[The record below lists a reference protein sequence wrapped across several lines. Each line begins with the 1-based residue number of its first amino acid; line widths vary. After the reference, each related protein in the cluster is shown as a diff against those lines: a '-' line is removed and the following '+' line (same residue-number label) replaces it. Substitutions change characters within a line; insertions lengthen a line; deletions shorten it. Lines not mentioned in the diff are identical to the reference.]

1 MITLEK
7 ETIATQPAVKVIK
20 RDGRSVNFD
29 ADKIYNALV
38 KASINVT
45 KMSPVV
51 EAKLETISD
60 NIIAEIFDRFKDN
73 VKIYEIQ
80 NIVEHELLE
89 ANEYAI
95 AQEYINYRTKRD
107 FARSQATDINFT
119 IDKLLNKDQAVVNE
133 NANKDSEV
141 FNTQRDLTAGIV
153 GKSIGL
159 KMLPAH
165 VANAHQKGDIHY
177 HDLDYSPYTPM
188 TNCCLI
194 DFKGMLANGF
204 KIGNAEV
211 ESPKS
216 IQTATAQISQI
227 IANVASSQ
235 YGGCTADRIDE
246 FLAPYA
252 ELNYKK
258 HLKDAQDWVAE
269 NRREDYACTKTKKD
283 IYDAMQSLEYEIN
296 TLFTSN
302 GQTPFTSLGFGLG
315 TNWFEREIQ
324 KAILTIRI
332 KGLGSEHRTAIFPK
346 LIFTLKSGLNLE
358 VGTPNY
364 DIKQLALECATKRMY
379 PDVLSYDKIVE
390 LTGSFK
396 APMGCRSFLQGWK
409 DENGVEVNSGRMNLG
424 VVTVNLP
431 RIAMESNGDINK
443 FWEIFNE
450 RMGIAKDA
458 LVYRVERVKE
468 ATPANAPIL
477 YQYGAFGKRLGRYD
491 NVDELF
497 RHRRATVSLGY
508 IGLYEVGTV
517 FYGPEWET
525 NPEAKEFTV
534 DIIRKMKKLCTEW
547 SDEFDYH
554 FSIYSTPSESLTD
567 RFCRL
572 DTEKF
577 GIVKDITDKEY
588 YTNSFHYDV
597 RKDPTPFEKLD
608 FEKAYPEAGATGGFI
623 HYCEYPV
630 LQQNP
635 KALEAV
641 WDYAYSRVGYLGTN
655 TPIDRCYS
663 CGFEGD
669 FTPTERGFVC
679 PNCGNS
685 DPKTVDVVK
694 RTCGYLGNP
703 QARPMVNGRHKE
715 ISARVKHMNGSTIK
729 NPGDYSKHKA

>member
-7 ETIATQPAVKVIK
+7 EKVTINPDIKVIK
-20 RDGRSVNFD
+20 RDGRMVVFD
-29 ADKIYNALV
+29 SSKIYEAIL
-38 KASINVT
+38 KASEAIT
-45 KMSPVV
+45 PITPLI
-51 EAKLETISD
+51 EAKLEGIA
-60 NIIAEIFDRFKDN
+60 NRIVAEINDRFTQN
-73 VKIYEIQ
+73 IKIYEIQ
-80 NIVEHELLE
+80 SIVEHELLE

-107 FARSQATDINFT
+107 FERSQATDINFT
-119 IDKLLNKDQAVVNE
+119 ISKLVNKDQAVVHE
-133 NANKDSEV
+133 NANKDSDLY
-141 FNTQRDLTAGIV
+141 NTQRDLTAGIV
-153 GKSIGL
+153 GKSVGL
-159 KMLPAH
+159 KMLPPH
-165 VANAHQKGDIHY
+165 VANAHQKGDIHF

-188 TNCCLI
+188 NNCCLI

-252 ELNYKK
+252 KLNYKK
-258 HLKDAQDWVAE
+258 HLADAKEWVAE
-269 NRREDYACTKTKKD
+269 EKREDYARAKTRKD

-315 TNWFEREIQ
+315 TSWFEREIQ
-324 KAILTIRI
+324 KAILQVRI
-332 KGLGSEHRTAIFPK
+332 LGLGSEHRTAIFPK
-346 LIFTLKSGLNLE
+346 LIFTLKRGLNLE
-358 VGTPNY
+358 PSSPNY

-379 PDVLSYDKIVE
+379 PDVLSYDKVIE

-409 DENGVEVNSGRMNLG
+409 DENGIEVNSGRMNLG
-424 VVTVNLP
+424 VVTLNLP
-431 RIAMESNGDINK
+431 RIALESKGDQDK
-443 FWEIFNE
+443 FWEIFEE

-477 YQYGAFGKRLGRYD
+477 YQYGAFGQRLGKFD
-491 NVDELF
+491 NVDQLF
-497 RHRRATVSLGY
+497 KHRRATVSLGY
-508 IGLYEVGTV
+508 IGLYEVASV
-517 FYGPEWET
+517 FYGSDWET
-525 NPEAKEFTV
+525 NPEAKAFTL
-534 DIIRKMKKLCTEW
+534 DIVKSMKNACESW
-547 SDEFDYH
+547 SDEYDYH
-554 FSIYSTPSESLTD
+554 FSVYSTPSESLTD

-577 GIVKDITDKEY
+577 GVVTDITDKEY

-597 RKDPTPFEKLD
+597 RKNPTPFEKLE

-641 WDYAYSRVGYLGTN
+641 WDFAYDRVGYLGTN
-655 TPIDRCYS
+655 TPIDKCYK
-663 CGFEGD
+663 CDFEGD
-669 FTPTERGFVC
+669 FTPTERGFMC
-679 PNCGNS
+679 PNCGNT

-703 QARPMVNGRHKE
+703 QARPMVKGRHKE

-729 NPGDYSKHKA
+729 YEGKHL

>member
-1 MITLEK
+1 
-7 ETIATQPAVKVIK
+7 
-20 RDGRSVNFD
+20 
-29 ADKIYNALV
+29 
-38 KASINVT
+38 
-45 KMSPVV
+45 
-51 EAKLETISD
+51 
-60 NIIAEIFDRFKDN
+60 
-73 VKIYEIQ
+73 
-80 NIVEHELLE
+80 
-89 ANEYAI
+89 
-95 AQEYINYRTKRD
+95 
-107 FARSQATDINFT
+107 
-119 IDKLLNKDQAVVNE
+119 
-133 NANKDSEV
+133 
-141 FNTQRDLTAGIV
+141 
-153 GKSIGL
+153 
-159 KMLPAH
+159 MLPKH

-194 DFKGMLANGF
+194 DFEGMLRNGF

-235 YGGCTADRIDE
+235 YGGCSADRIDE
-246 FLAPYA
+246 VLAPYA
-252 ELNYKK
+252 EKNYQK
-258 HLKDAQDWVAE
+258 HLADAKEWVLPE
-269 NRREDYACTKTKKD
+269 KQEDYAWSKTQKD

-315 TNWFEREIQ
+315 TNRFEREIQ
-324 KAILTIRI
+324 KAILEIRI

-346 LIFTLKSGLNLE
+346 LIFTLKRGLNLE
-358 VGTPNY
+358 LGTPNY

-396 APMGCRSFLQGWK
+396 VPMGCRSFLQGWK

-431 RIAMESNGDINK
+431 RIALESGGDKEK
-443 FWEIFNE
+443 FWQIFNE
-450 RMGIAKDA
+450 RMNIAEDA
-458 LVYRVERVKE
+458 LVYRVERTKE

-477 YQYGAFGKRLGRYD
+477 YQYGAFGKRLGKYD
-491 NVDELF
+491 QVDQLF

-508 IGLYEVGTV
+508 IGLYEVATV
-517 FYGPEWET
+517 FYGPNWEH
-525 NPEAKEFTV
+525 NSEAKQFTI
-534 DIIRKMKKLCTEW
+534 DIIKDMKARVEEW
-547 SDEFDYH
+547 SDQYDYH

-577 GIVKDITDKEY
+577 GKVPDITDKEY

-597 RKDPTPFEKLD
+597 RKNPTPFEKLD
-608 FEKAYPEAGATGGFI
+608 FEKVYPEAGASGGFI

-641 WDYAYSRVGYLGTN
+641 WDYAYDRVGYLGTN
-655 TPIDRCYS
+655 TPIDRCYK
-663 CGFEGD
+663 CDFEGD
-669 FTPTERGFVC
+669 FTPTERGFAC

-715 ISARVKHMNGSTIK
+715 IAARVKHMNGSTIK
-729 NPGDYSKHKA
+729 SAGHQVTD

>member
-1 MITLEK
+1 MIALEEKITILPTLFVE
-7 ETIATQPAVKVIK
+7 K
-20 RDGRSVNFD
+20 RDGRRVVFD
-29 ADKIYNALV
+29 VDKIDKALHKAADKVMDVTPLVEKRLNALTER
-38 KASINVT
+38 IVT
-45 KMSPVV
+45 
-51 EAKLETISD
+51 
-60 NIIAEIFDRFKDN
+60 EIHSRFPKG

-89 ANEYAI
+89 AKEYAL
-95 AQEYINYRTKRD
+95 AEEYITYRTQRD
-107 FARSQATDINFT
+107 FERSKATDINFS
-119 IDKLLNKDQAVVNE
+119 IHKLLNKDQAVVNE
-133 NANKDSEV
+133 NANKDSDV

-159 KMLPAH
+159 QMLPKH

-194 DFKGMLANGF
+194 DFKGMLENGF

-235 YGGCTADRIDE
+235 YGGCSADRIDE
-246 FLAPYA
+246 VLAPYA
-252 ELNYKK
+252 EKNYQK
-258 HLKDAQDWVAE
+258 HLKEAEEWVLPDK
-269 NRREDYACTKTKKD
+269 REDYAWKKTQKD

-315 TNWFEREIQ
+315 TNRFEREIQ
-324 KAILTIRI
+324 KAILNIRI

-346 LIFTLKSGLNLE
+346 LIFTLKRGLNLE
-358 VGTPNY
+358 EGTPNY

-379 PDVLSYDKIVE
+379 PDVLSYDKIIE

-396 APMGCRSFLQGWK
+396 VPMGCRSFLQGWK

-431 RIAMESNGDINK
+431 RIALESEGDMNK

-450 RMGIAKDA
+450 RMNIAEDA
-458 LVYRVERVKE
+458 LVYRVERTKE

-477 YQYGAFGKRLGRYD
+477 YQYGAFGHRLGKEES
-491 NVDELF
+491 VDQLF
-497 RHRRATVSLGY
+497 KNRRATVSLGY
-508 IGLYEVGTV
+508 IGLYEVATV
-517 FYGPEWET
+517 FFENSWES
-525 NPEAKEFTV
+525 NPDAKEFTL
-534 DIIRKMKKLCTEW
+534 DIIRDMKRRVEEW
-547 SDEFDYH
+547 SDQYGYH

-577 GIVKDITDKEY
+577 GSIPDITDKEY

-597 RKDPTPFEKLD
+597 RKNPTPFEKLD
-608 FEKAYPEAGATGGFI
+608 FEKVYPEAGASGGFI

-641 WDYAYSRVGYLGTN
+641 WDYAYDRVGYLGTN
-655 TPIDRCYS
+655 TPIDRCYK
-663 CGFEGD
+663 CDFEGD
-669 FTPTERGFVC
+669 FEPTERGFAC

-715 ISARVKHMNGSTIK
+715 IAARVKHMNGSTIK
-729 NPGDYSKHKA
+729 IAGHQVTN

>member
-1 MITLEK
+1 MVSLEEDK
-7 ETIATQPAVKVIK
+7 VTVQPDIKVIK
-20 RDGRSVNFD
+20 RDGRLVNFD
-29 ADKIYNALV
+29 STKIYSALL
-38 KASINVT
+38 KASMKVT
-45 KMSPVV
+45 RMSPLV
-51 EAKLETISD
+51 EAKLEAISD
-60 NIIAEIFDRFKDN
+60 RIIAEIIERFPTN
-73 VKIYEIQ
+73 IKIYEIQ
-80 NIVEHELLE
+80 NIVEHKLLA

-95 AQEYINYRTKRD
+95 AKEYINYRTQRD
-107 FARSQATDINFT
+107 FARSQATDINFS
-119 IDKLLNKDQAVVNE
+119 IDKLINKDQTVVNE
-133 NANKDSEV
+133 NANKDSDV

-159 KMLPAH
+159 KMLPSH

-252 ELNYKK
+252 ELNFKK
-258 HLKDAQDWVAE
+258 HMADAKKWIVE
-269 NRREDYACTKTKKD
+269 TKRESYAFEKTQKD

-315 TNWFEREIQ
+315 TSWFEREIQ

-332 KGLGSEHRTAIFPK
+332 NGLGSEHRTAIFPK
-346 LIFTLKSGLNLE
+346 LIFTVKRGLNLE
-358 VGTPNY
+358 PDSPNY
-364 DIKQLALECATKRMY
+364 DIKTLALECATKRMY
-379 PDVLSYDKIVE
+379 PDMLSYDKIID

-396 APMGCRSFLQGWK
+396 SPMGCRSFLQGWK
-409 DENGVEVNSGRMNLG
+409 DENGQDVTSGRMNLG
-424 VVTVNLP
+424 VVTLNLP
-431 RIAMESNGDINK
+431 RIAMESNGDMDK
-443 FWEIFNE
+443 FWELFNE
-450 RMGIAKDA
+450 RMLISKDA
-458 LVYRVERVKE
+458 LIYRVERVTE
-468 ATPANAPIL
+468 AKPANAPIL
-477 YQYGAFGKRLGRYD
+477 YQYGAFGKRLEKTG
-491 NVDELF
+491 NVNDLF
-497 RHRRATVSLGY
+497 KNRRATVSLGY
-508 IGLYEVGTV
+508 IGLYEVASV
-517 FYGPEWET
+517 FYGGQWEG
-525 NPEAKEFTV
+525 NPDAKAFTLSIV
-534 DIIRKMKKLCTEW
+534 KAMKQACEDW
-547 SDEFDYH
+547 SDEYGYH
-554 FSIYSTPSESLTD
+554 FSVYSTPSESLTD

-577 GIVKDITDKEY
+577 GIVTDITDKEY

-597 RKDPTPFEKLD
+597 RKSPTPFEKLD
-608 FEKAYPEAGATGGFI
+608 FEKDYPEAGASGGFI

-641 WDYAYSRVGYLGTN
+641 WDYAYDRVG
-655 TPIDRCYS
+655 
-663 CGFEGD
+663 
-669 FTPTERGFVC
+669 
-679 PNCGNS
+679 
-685 DPKTVDVVK
+685 
-694 RTCGYLGNP
+694 
-703 QARPMVNGRHKE
+703 
-715 ISARVKHMNGSTIK
+715 
-729 NPGDYSKHKA
+729 

>member
-1 MITLEK
+1 MIALEEKITILPTLFVE
-7 ETIATQPAVKVIK
+7 K
-20 RDGRSVNFD
+20 RDGRRVVFD
-29 ADKIYNALV
+29 VDKIDKALHKAADKVMDVTPLVEKRLNALTER
-38 KASINVT
+38 IVT
-45 KMSPVV
+45 
-51 EAKLETISD
+51 
-60 NIIAEIFDRFKDN
+60 EIHSRFPKG

-89 ANEYAI
+89 AKEYAL
-95 AQEYINYRTKRD
+95 AEEYITYRTQRD
-107 FARSQATDINFT
+107 FERSKATDINFS
-119 IDKLLNKDQAVVNE
+119 IHKLLNKDQAVVNE
-133 NANKDSEV
+133 NANKDSDV

-159 KMLPAH
+159 QMLPKH

-194 DFKGMLANGF
+194 DFKGMLENGF

-235 YGGCTADRIDE
+235 YGGCSADRIDE
-246 FLAPYA
+246 VLAPYA
-252 ELNYKK
+252 EKNYQK
-258 HLKDAQDWVAE
+258 HLKDAEEWVLPDK
-269 NRREDYACTKTKKD
+269 REDYAWKKTQKD

-315 TNWFEREIQ
+315 TNRFEREIQ
-324 KAILTIRI
+324 KAILNIRI

-346 LIFTLKSGLNLE
+346 LIFTLKRGLNLE
-358 VGTPNY
+358 EGTPNY

-379 PDVLSYDKIVE
+379 PDVLSYDKIVD

-396 APMGCRSFLQGWK
+396 VPMGCRSFLQGWK

-431 RIAMESNGDINK
+431 RIALESEGDMNK

-450 RMGIAKDA
+450 RMNIAEDA
-458 LVYRVERVKE
+458 LVYRVERTKE

-477 YQYGAFGKRLGRYD
+477 YQYGAFGHRLGKEES
-491 NVDELF
+491 VDQLF
-497 RHRRATVSLGY
+497 KNRRATVSLGY
-508 IGLYEVGTV
+508 IGLYEVATV
-517 FYGPEWET
+517 FFDNSWES
-525 NPEAKEFTV
+525 NPDAKEFTL
-534 DIIRKMKKLCTEW
+534 DIIRDMKRRVEEW
-547 SDEFDYH
+547 SDQYGYH

-572 DTEKF
+572 DTDKF
-577 GIVKDITDKEY
+577 GSIPDITDKEY

-597 RKDPTPFEKLD
+597 RKNPTPFEKLD
-608 FEKAYPEAGATGGFI
+608 FEKVYPEAGASGGFI

-641 WDYAYSRVGYLGTN
+641 WDYAYDRVGYLGTN
-655 TPIDRCYS
+655 TPIDRCYK
-663 CGFEGD
+663 CDFEGD
-669 FTPTERGFVC
+669 FEPTERGFAC

-715 ISARVKHMNGSTIK
+715 IAARVKHMNGSTIK
-729 NPGDYSKHKA
+729 IAGHQVTN

>member
-1 MITLEK
+1 MIALEEKITILPTLFVE
-7 ETIATQPAVKVIK
+7 K
-20 RDGRSVNFD
+20 RDGRRVVFD
-29 ADKIYNALV
+29 VDKIDKALHKAADKVMDVTPLVEKRLNALTER
-38 KASINVT
+38 IVT
-45 KMSPVV
+45 
-51 EAKLETISD
+51 
-60 NIIAEIFDRFKDN
+60 EIHSRFPKG

-89 ANEYAI
+89 AKEYAL
-95 AQEYINYRTKRD
+95 AEEYITYRTQRD
-107 FARSQATDINFT
+107 FERSKATDINFS
-119 IDKLLNKDQAVVNE
+119 IHKLLNKDQAVVNE
-133 NANKDSEV
+133 NANKDSDV

-159 KMLPAH
+159 QMLPKH

-194 DFKGMLANGF
+194 DFKGMLENGF

-235 YGGCTADRIDE
+235 YGGCSADRIDE
-246 FLAPYA
+246 VLAPYA
-252 ELNYKK
+252 EKNYQK
-258 HLKDAQDWVAE
+258 HLKDAEEWVLPDK
-269 NRREDYACTKTKKD
+269 REDYAWKKAQKD

-315 TNWFEREIQ
+315 TNRFEREIQ
-324 KAILTIRI
+324 KAILNIRI

-346 LIFTLKSGLNLE
+346 LIFTLKRGLNLE
-358 VGTPNY
+358 EGTPNY

-379 PDVLSYDKIVE
+379 PDVLSYDKIIE

-396 APMGCRSFLQGWK
+396 VPMGCRSFLQGWK
-409 DENGVEVNSGRMNLG
+409 DEDGVEVNSGRMNLG

-431 RIAMESNGDINK
+431 RIALESEGDMNK

-450 RMGIAKDA
+450 RMNIAEDA
-458 LVYRVERVKE
+458 LVYRVERTKE

-477 YQYGAFGKRLGRYD
+477 YQYGAFGHRLGKEES
-491 NVDELF
+491 VDQLF
-497 RHRRATVSLGY
+497 KNRRATVSLGY
-508 IGLYEVGTV
+508 IGLYEVATV
-517 FYGPEWET
+517 FFGNSWEH
-525 NPEAKEFTV
+525 NPDAKEFTL
-534 DIIRKMKKLCTEW
+534 DIIRDMKRRVEEW
-547 SDEFDYH
+547 SDQYGYH

-577 GIVKDITDKEY
+577 GSIPDITDKEY

-597 RKDPTPFEKLD
+597 RKNPTPFEKLD
-608 FEKAYPEAGATGGFI
+608 FEKVYPEAGASGGFI

-641 WDYAYSRVGYLGTN
+641 WDYAYDRVGYLGTN
-655 TPIDRCYS
+655 TPIDRCYK
-663 CGFEGD
+663 CDFEGD
-669 FTPTERGFVC
+669 FEPTERGFAC

-715 ISARVKHMNGSTIK
+715 IAARVKHMNGSTIK
-729 NPGDYSKHKA
+729 IAGHGVTN

>member
-1 MITLEK
+1 MYMIALEEKITILPTLFVE
-7 ETIATQPAVKVIK
+7 K
-20 RDGRSVNFD
+20 RDGRRVVFD
-29 ADKIYNALV
+29 VDKIDKALHKAADKVMDVTPLVEKRLNALTER
-38 KASINVT
+38 IVT
-45 KMSPVV
+45 
-51 EAKLETISD
+51 
-60 NIIAEIFDRFKDN
+60 EIHSRFPKG

-89 ANEYAI
+89 AKEYAL
-95 AQEYINYRTKRD
+95 AEEYITYRTQRD
-107 FARSQATDINFT
+107 FERSKATDINFS
-119 IDKLLNKDQAVVNE
+119 IHKLLNKDQAVVNE
-133 NANKDSEV
+133 NANKDSDV

-159 KMLPAH
+159 QMLPKH

-194 DFKGMLANGF
+194 DFKGMLENGF

-235 YGGCTADRIDE
+235 YGGCSADRIDE
-246 FLAPYA
+246 VLSPYA
-252 ELNYKK
+252 EKNYQK
-258 HLKDAQDWVAE
+258 HLKEAEEWVLPDK
-269 NRREDYACTKTKKD
+269 REDYAWKKTQKD

-315 TNWFEREIQ
+315 TNRFEREIQ
-324 KAILTIRI
+324 KAILNIRI

-346 LIFTLKSGLNLE
+346 LIFTLKRGLNLE
-358 VGTPNY
+358 EGTPNY

-379 PDVLSYDKIVE
+379 PDVLSYDKIVD

-396 APMGCRSFLQGWK
+396 VPMGCRSFLQGWK

-431 RIAMESNGDINK
+431 RIALESEGDMNK

-450 RMGIAKDA
+450 RMNIAEDA
-458 LVYRVERVKE
+458 LVYRVERTKE

-477 YQYGAFGKRLGRYD
+477 YQYGAFGHRLGKEES
-491 NVDELF
+491 VDQLF
-497 RHRRATVSLGY
+497 KNRRATVSLGY
-508 IGLYEVGTV
+508 IGLYEVATV
-517 FYGPEWET
+517 FFGNSWEH
-525 NPEAKEFTV
+525 NPDAKEFTL
-534 DIIRKMKKLCTEW
+534 DIIRDMKRRVEEW
-547 SDEFDYH
+547 SDQYGYH

-577 GIVKDITDKEY
+577 GPIPDITDKEY

-597 RKDPTPFEKLD
+597 RKNPTPFEKLD
-608 FEKAYPEAGATGGFI
+608 FEKVYPEAGASGGFI

-641 WDYAYSRVGYLGTN
+641 WDYAYDRVGYLGTN
-655 TPIDRCYS
+655 TPIDRCYK
-663 CGFEGD
+663 CDFEGD
-669 FTPTERGFVC
+669 FEPTERGFAC

-715 ISARVKHMNGSTIK
+715 IAARVKHMNGSTIK
-729 NPGDYSKHKA
+729 VAGHQVTN

>member
-1 MITLEK
+1 MIALEEKITILPTLFVE
-7 ETIATQPAVKVIK
+7 K
-20 RDGRSVNFD
+20 RDGRRVVFD
-29 ADKIYNALV
+29 VDKIDKALHKAADKVMDVTPLVEKRLNALTER
-38 KASINVT
+38 IVT
-45 KMSPVV
+45 
-51 EAKLETISD
+51 
-60 NIIAEIFDRFKDN
+60 EIHSRFPKG

-89 ANEYAI
+89 AKEYAL
-95 AQEYINYRTKRD
+95 AEEYITYRTQRD
-107 FARSQATDINFT
+107 FERSKATDINFS
-119 IDKLLNKDQAVVNE
+119 IHKLLNKDQAVVNE
-133 NANKDSEV
+133 NANKDSDV

-159 KMLPAH
+159 QMLPKH

-194 DFKGMLANGF
+194 DFKGMLENGF

-235 YGGCTADRIDE
+235 YGGCSADRIDE
-246 FLAPYA
+246 VLAPYA
-252 ELNYKK
+252 EKNYQK
-258 HLKDAQDWVAE
+258 HLKDAEEWVLPE
-269 NRREDYACTKTKKD
+269 KREDYAWKKTQKD

-315 TNWFEREIQ
+315 TNRFEREIQ
-324 KAILTIRI
+324 KAILNIRI
-332 KGLGSEHRTAIFPK
+332 NGLGSEHRTAIFPK
-346 LIFTLKSGLNLE
+346 LIFTLKRGLNLE
-358 VGTPNY
+358 EGTPNY

-396 APMGCRSFLQGWK
+396 VPMGCRSFLQGWK

-431 RIAMESNGDINK
+431 RIALESDGDMNK

-450 RMGIAKDA
+450 RMNIAEDS
-458 LVYRVERVKE
+458 LVYRVERTKE

-477 YQYGAFGKRLGRYD
+477 YQYGAFGHRLGKEES
-491 NVDELF
+491 VDQLF
-497 RHRRATVSLGY
+497 KNRRATVSLGY
-508 IGLYEVGTV
+508 IGLYEVATV
-517 FYGPEWET
+517 FFGNSWEH
-525 NPEAKEFTV
+525 NPEAKEFTL
-534 DIIRKMKKLCTEW
+534 DIIRDMKRRVEEW
-547 SDEFDYH
+547 SDQYGYH

-572 DTEKF
+572 DTDKF
-577 GIVKDITDKEY
+577 GSIPDITDKEY

-597 RKDPTPFEKLD
+597 RKNPTPFEKLD
-608 FEKAYPEAGATGGFI
+608 FEKVYPEAGASGGFI

-641 WDYAYSRVGYLGTN
+641 WDYAYDRVGYLGTN
-655 TPIDRCYS
+655 TPIDRCYK
-663 CGFEGD
+663 CDFEGD
-669 FTPTERGFVC
+669 FEPTERGFAC

-715 ISARVKHMNGSTIK
+715 IAARVKHMNGSTIK
-729 NPGDYSKHKA
+729 MAGHQVTN

>member
-1 MITLEK
+1 MIALEEKITILPTLFVE
-7 ETIATQPAVKVIK
+7 K
-20 RDGRSVNFD
+20 RDGRRVVFD
-29 ADKIYNALV
+29 VDKIDKALHKAADKVMDVTPLVEKRLNALTER
-38 KASINVT
+38 IVT
-45 KMSPVV
+45 
-51 EAKLETISD
+51 
-60 NIIAEIFDRFKDN
+60 EIHSRFPKG

-89 ANEYAI
+89 AKEYAL
-95 AQEYINYRTKRD
+95 AEEYITYRTQRD
-107 FARSQATDINFT
+107 FERSKATDINFS
-119 IDKLLNKDQAVVNE
+119 IHKLLNKDQAVVNE
-133 NANKDSEV
+133 NANKDSDV

-159 KMLPAH
+159 QMLPKH

-194 DFKGMLANGF
+194 DFKGMLENGF

-235 YGGCTADRIDE
+235 YGGCSADRIDE
-246 FLAPYA
+246 VLAPYA
-252 ELNYKK
+252 EKNYQK
-258 HLKDAQDWVAE
+258 HLKDAEEWVLPE
-269 NRREDYACTKTKKD
+269 KREDYAWKKTQKD

-315 TNWFEREIQ
+315 TNRFEREIQ
-324 KAILTIRI
+324 KAILNIRI

-346 LIFTLKSGLNLE
+346 LIFTLKRGLNLE
-358 VGTPNY
+358 EGTPNY

-379 PDVLSYDKIVE
+379 PDVLSYDKIVD

-396 APMGCRSFLQGWK
+396 VPMGCRSFLQGWK

-431 RIAMESNGDINK
+431 RIALESEGDMNK

-450 RMGIAKDA
+450 RMNIAEDA
-458 LVYRVERVKE
+458 LVYRVERTKE

-477 YQYGAFGKRLGRYD
+477 YQYGAFGHRLGKEES
-491 NVDELF
+491 VDQLF
-497 RHRRATVSLGY
+497 KNRRATVSLGY
-508 IGLYEVGTV
+508 IGLYEVATV
-517 FYGPEWET
+517 FFGNSWEH
-525 NPEAKEFTV
+525 NPEAKEFTL
-534 DIIRKMKKLCTEW
+534 DIIRDMKRRVEEW
-547 SDEFDYH
+547 SDQYGYH

-572 DTEKF
+572 DTDKF
-577 GIVKDITDKEY
+577 GSIPDITDKEY

-597 RKDPTPFEKLD
+597 RKNPTPFEKLD
-608 FEKAYPEAGATGGFI
+608 FEKVYPEAGASGGFI

-641 WDYAYSRVGYLGTN
+641 WDYAYDRVGYLGTN
-655 TPIDRCYS
+655 TPIDRCYK
-663 CGFEGD
+663 CDFEGD
-669 FTPTERGFVC
+669 FEPTERGFAC

-715 ISARVKHMNGSTIK
+715 IAARVKHMNGSTIK
-729 NPGDYSKHKA
+729 TVGHEVTN

>member
-1 MITLEK
+1 MIALEEKITILPTLFVE
-7 ETIATQPAVKVIK
+7 K
-20 RDGRSVNFD
+20 RDGRRVVFD
-29 ADKIYNALV
+29 VDKIDKALHKAADKVMDVTPLVEKRLNALTER
-38 KASINVT
+38 IVT
-45 KMSPVV
+45 
-51 EAKLETISD
+51 
-60 NIIAEIFDRFKDN
+60 EIHSRFPKG

-89 ANEYAI
+89 AKEYAL
-95 AQEYINYRTKRD
+95 AEEYITYRTQRD
-107 FARSQATDINFT
+107 FERSKATDINFS
-119 IDKLLNKDQAVVNE
+119 IHKLLNKDQAVVNE
-133 NANKDSEV
+133 NANKDSDV

-159 KMLPAH
+159 QMLPKH

-194 DFKGMLANGF
+194 DFKGMLENGF

-235 YGGCTADRIDE
+235 YGGCSADRIDE
-246 FLAPYA
+246 VLAPYA
-252 ELNYKK
+252 EKNYQK
-258 HLKDAQDWVAE
+258 HLKDAEEWVLPDK
-269 NRREDYACTKTKKD
+269 REDYAWKKTQKD

-315 TNWFEREIQ
+315 TSRFEREIQ

-346 LIFTLKSGLNLE
+346 LIFTLKRDLNLE
-358 VGTPNY
+358 EGTPNY

-379 PDVLSYDKIVE
+379 PDVLSYDKIVD

-396 APMGCRSFLQGWK
+396 VPMGCRSFLQGWK

-431 RIAMESNGDINK
+431 RIALESEGDMNK

-450 RMGIAKDA
+450 RMNIAEDA
-458 LVYRVERVKE
+458 LVYRVERTKE

-477 YQYGAFGKRLGRYD
+477 YQYGAFGHRLGKEES
-491 NVDELF
+491 VDQLF
-497 RHRRATVSLGY
+497 KNRRATVSLGY
-508 IGLYEVGTV
+508 IGLYEVATV
-517 FYGPEWET
+517 FFGNSWEH
-525 NPEAKEFTV
+525 NPDAKEFTL
-534 DIIRKMKKLCTEW
+534 DIIRDMKRRVEEW
-547 SDEFDYH
+547 SDQYGYH

-577 GIVKDITDKEY
+577 GSIPDITDKEY

-597 RKDPTPFEKLD
+597 RKNPTPFEKLD
-608 FEKAYPEAGATGGFI
+608 FEKVYPEAGASGGFI

-641 WDYAYSRVGYLGTN
+641 WDYAYDRVGYLGTN
-655 TPIDRCYS
+655 TPIDHCYK
-663 CGFEGD
+663 CDFEGD
-669 FTPTERGFVC
+669 FEPTERGFAC

-715 ISARVKHMNGSTIK
+715 IAARVKHMNGSTIK
-729 NPGDYSKHKA
+729 IAGHQVIN

>member
-1 MITLEK
+1 MITLREEK
-7 ETIATQPAVKVIK
+7 LRMAPDIFVEK
-20 RDGRSVNFD
+20 RDGRRVQFD
-29 ADKIYNALV
+29 VEKIYKALL
-38 KASINVT
+38 KATEEVASLT
-45 KMSPVV
+45 PVM
-51 EAKLETISD
+51 EAKLEAIVD
-60 NIIAEIFDRFKDN
+60 RVIAEILERFPN
-73 VKIYEIQ
+73 GVKIYEIQ
-80 NIVEHELLE
+80 NVVEHELLQ

-95 AQEYINYRTKRD
+95 AESYITYRTQRD
-107 FARSQATDINFT
+107 FERSKATDINFT
-119 IDKLLNKDQAVVNE
+119 IGKLLNKDQAVVNE
-133 NANKDSEV
+133 NANKDSDV

-159 KMLPAH
+159 KMLPKH

-194 DFKGMLANGF
+194 DFEGMLRNGF

-235 YGGCTADRIDE
+235 YGGCSADRIDE
-246 FLAPYA
+246 VLAPYA
-252 ELNYKK
+252 EKNYQK
-258 HLKDAQDWVAE
+258 HLADAKEWVLPE
-269 NRREDYACTKTKKD
+269 KQEDYAWSKTQKD

-315 TNWFEREIQ
+315 TNRFEREIQ
-324 KAILTIRI
+324 KAILEIRI

-346 LIFTLKSGLNLE
+346 LIFTLKRGLNLE
-358 VGTPNY
+358 PGTPNY

-396 APMGCRSFLQGWK
+396 VPMGCRSFLQGWK

-431 RIAMESNGDINK
+431 RIALESGGDKEK
-443 FWEIFNE
+443 FWQIFNE
-450 RMGIAKDA
+450 RMNIAEDA
-458 LVYRVERVKE
+458 LVYRVERTKE

-477 YQYGAFGKRLGRYD
+477 YQYGAFGKRLGKYD
-491 NVDELF
+491 QVDQLF

-508 IGLYEVGTV
+508 IGLYEVATV
-517 FYGPEWET
+517 FYGPNWEH
-525 NPEAKEFTV
+525 NPEAKQFTI
-534 DIIRKMKKLCTEW
+534 DIIKDMKARVEEW
-547 SDEFDYH
+547 SDQYDYH

-577 GIVKDITDKEY
+577 GKVPDITDKEY

-597 RKDPTPFEKLD
+597 RKNPTPFEKLD
-608 FEKAYPEAGATGGFI
+608 FEKVYPEAGASGGFI

-641 WDYAYSRVGYLGTN
+641 WDYAYDRVGYLGTN
-655 TPIDRCYS
+655 TPIDRCYK
-663 CGFEGD
+663 CDFEGD
-669 FTPTERGFVC
+669 FTPTERGFAC

-715 ISARVKHMNGSTIK
+715 IAARVKHMNGSTIK
-729 NPGDYSKHKA
+729 SAGHEVTD